1 MAALKPVGSNYILS
15 TSTVSAA
22 TTYIAQQSDSL
33 RIVAETA
40 GVHVAFGANPTAV
53 ADDFYVSTFNVAII
67 SLGPVA
73 SQRVVGFTTGASST
87 LDFPEGT
94 GCPFAVGD
102 AVTLTTNGA
111 ASFEFEHKT
120 VLTVDQTSN
129 VGGYYNTRIT
139 VDYDS
144 SGVSGSFAPTW
155 ATLRKSIQVA
165 AKTETGT
172 GKAFIQQVQVS

>member
-1 MAALKPVGSNYILS
+1 MAALKPVGSNYVLA

-22 TTYIAQQSDSL
+22 TTFIAQQSDSI

-40 GVHVAFGANPTAV
+40 GVHIAFGANPTAT
-53 ADDFYVSTFNVAII
+53 ANDFYVATTDTSVI

-73 SQRVVGFTTGASST
+73 SQRVVGFTKGATTT

-111 ASFEFEHKT
+111 AAFDFEHKT
-120 VLTVDQTSN
+120 VLTVDQTSG
-129 VGGYYNTRIT
+129 VGGYFNTRIT

-144 SGVSGSFAPTW
+144 SGVSGTFGPTW

-165 AKTETGT
+165 AMTDTGT